1 MFRLCVEEDKRRI
14 YIRWK
19 NMFRLCV
26 EEDKRRM
33 RTE

>member
-1 MFRLCVEEDKRRI
+1 MFRLCVDEDKRRI
-14 YIRWK
+14 YIRRK

-33 RTE
+33 STE